1 MRKRSC
7 YFRNKVV
14 LYNYQKTLC
23 AKGKKKQLKKCRL
36 GMIQIQKILLL
47 Q

>member
-1 MRKRSC
+1 MRKKYC

-23 AKGKKKQLKKCRL
+23 AKGKKKQLKK
-36 GMIQIQKILLL
+36 
-47 Q
+47 